1 MGVVEKGQQK
11 HCANTHDDE
20 KGGKAYGS
28 LKQDAFEALQLPTGG
43 SHKEPL
49 NPQLA

>member
-20 KGGKAYGS
+20 KRGEANGS
-28 LKQDAFEALQLPTGG
+28 LKQDAFEAVQLPTGG
-43 SHKEPL
+43 PHKEPFK
-49 NPQLA
+49 PQLA